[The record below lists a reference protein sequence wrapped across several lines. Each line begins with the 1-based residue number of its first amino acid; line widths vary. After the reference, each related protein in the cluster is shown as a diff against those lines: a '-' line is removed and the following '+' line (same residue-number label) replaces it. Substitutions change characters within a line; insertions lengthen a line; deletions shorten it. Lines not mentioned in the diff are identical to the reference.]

1 MKKDIKNEYKKI
13 LASLLAV
20 STIIS
25 FTGCAKKNK
34 ETKPFYQTYEIES
47 GDTLYGISK
56 DNYGSYDFVDEL
68 VVYNNIDNPDFI
80 KAGDT
85 IKLPNMNND
94 IVTYKIKF
102 GDTFYDICKNYYGR
116 YDHET
121 IDRLA
126 KYNGISKPGE
136 VQAGTIILIPSYEIL
151 EQIEI
156 DYTRKLG

>member
-1 MKKDIKNEYKKI
+1 MKEINEYYYLLIQNLLLI
-13 LASLLAV
+13 LKLYKENIYSLNQVL
-20 STIIS
+20 I
-25 FTGCAKKNK
+25 
-34 ETKPFYQTYEIES
+34 
-47 GDTLYGISK
+47 
-56 DNYGSYDFVDEL
+56 FVDEL

-85 IKLPNMNND
+85 IKLPNMNSD

-136 VQAGTIILIPSYEIL
+136 VQAGTVILIPSYEIL